1 MYWVYSLPANF
12 LGSNLYTSCL
22 DTHLSEY
29 GDLKA
34 TVAAIYLHSE
44 ARSVHLQASP
54 FNGGIREPVIRTMA
68 FMRGME
74 IQKNEGYPLVKLDNL
89 YTRVGEAPHSM
100 PSVFNFYLAEYAPD
114 GAPGAATMVSPEA
127 MITDMPMQVNLF
139 NAFYSL
145 IDYGVSTCASGFGHH
160 WTHCHKGVYDN
171 APAYLS
177 YEPQASNVVVES
189 KDGARQLQESI
200 PMYDIDEM
208 LHELSTILTS
218 GRLAN
223 DTKAIIKDAYIS
235 KRDESGHEDAFRLV
249 QKLVVS
255 TPEFQTTS
263 IVSKTGEVRDVA
275 AAPESSGAPYQALA
289 FIMFSGG
296 ADSYNMLVPHTCTIE
311 NEANETLWDEYV
323 SIRDTVALNVGEL
336 NELNPV
342 TNQKC
347 DKFGLHPNLP
357 ALADLFNTED
367 LLFFAN
373 TG

>member
-1 MYWVYSLPANF
+1 LIY
-12 LGSNLYTSCL
+12 
-22 DTHLSEY
+22 LSDY

-34 TVAAIYLHSE
+34 TVAAIYLHPE

-54 FNGGIREPVIRTMA
+54 FNGVIREPAIKVMA

-74 IQKNEGYPLVKLDNL
+74 IQKNDGYPIVKLGDL
-89 YTRVGEAPHSM
+89 YTRVGEAPHTH

-145 IDYGVSTCASGFGHH
+145 IDYGVSSNCASGLGHH

-171 APAYLS
+171 APAYLA
-177 YEPQASNVVVES
+177 YEPPASTAVVES
-189 KDGARQLQESI
+189 KDGRQLQESLLV
-200 PMYDIDEM
+200 YDIDDI
-208 LHELSTILTS
+208 LDELSTILTS

-223 DTKAIIKDAYIS
+223 DTKAIIKDAYLA
-235 KRDESGHEDAFRLV
+235 KRDESGHEDAFRLA
-249 QKLVVS
+249 QKLVAS

-263 IVSKTGEVRDVA
+263 IVRKTGEVRDEA

-289 FIMFSGG
+289 FVMFSGG
-296 ADSYNMLVPHTCTIE
+296 ADSYNMLVPHTCSIE

-323 SIRDTVALNVGEL
+323 SIRDTVALNMDEL
-336 NELNPV
+336 HELNPV

-347 DKFGLHPNLP
+347 DKFGLHPNLD